1 MRRTF
6 AQTTP
11 LIVVMA
17 VFFQGFICPEDVVA
31 EDVVLV
37 NPSAETPIAEAGP
50 IAQAADCPSRKQGT
64 PLFRHSTYP
73 AAWTAAQKSNRPIL
87 VYIGMPNCPH
97 CVKMVKKTYERPEVG
112 ELVNSS
118 FETIYAGR
126 FTHAKLVQMLDVQWY
141 PTTILVGPNNQ
152 VLDVIE
158 GYVDSKTF
166 QRRLQTG
173 LAAASSTTQTR

>member
-6 AQTTP
+6 AQVTT
-11 LIVVMA
+11 LVVVMA
-17 VFFQGFICPEDVVA
+17 ISFQDFTY
-31 EDVVLV
+31 
-37 NPSAETPIAEAGP
+37 AETPLAEVEAVETEATLEKEP
-50 IAQAADCPSRKQGT
+50 

-87 VYIGMPNCPH
+87 VYVSMPNCPH
-97 CVKMVKKTYERPEVG
+97 CVKMVKKTYELPEVG
-112 ELVNSS
+112 NLVTSS
-118 FETIYAGR
+118 FETVYADR
-126 FTHAKLVQMLDVQWY
+126 FTHAKLIQMLDVKWY
-141 PTTILVGPNNQ
+141 PTTILVGPNNK

-173 LAAASSTTQTR
+173 LAAASPTTQTR